1 MAQCRLIDKLMD
13 IPLSLKKLPVGDG
26 FAIAQR
32 LLLQTRATTK
42 EWQHVPTLLQ
52 EFQI

>member
-1 MAQCRLIDKLMD
+1 V
-13 IPLSLKKLPVGDG
+13 KKLPVGDG
-26 FAIAQR
+26 FAIARR

-42 EWQHVPTLLQ
+42 EWQHVLTLLQ